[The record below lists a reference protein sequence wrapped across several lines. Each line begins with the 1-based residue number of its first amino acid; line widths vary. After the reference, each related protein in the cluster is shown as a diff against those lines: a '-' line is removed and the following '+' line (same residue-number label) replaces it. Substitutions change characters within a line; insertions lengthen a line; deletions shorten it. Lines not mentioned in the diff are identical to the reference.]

1 VLTLGPLAFLNPALL
16 LALLALPVL
25 WWLLRATPP
34 APRRLSF
41 PGVRLLL
48 GMRDDERMPDRTP
61 WWLLALRLALIAA
74 LIIAF
79 AQPVL
84 NPARPLAATG
94 GPVLVVMDG
103 GWGSAPDWDARRARA
118 LEVLEQA
125 DRAGRPAAFA
135 LIADPAGPEDALT
148 PRPAADWRGAAETA
162 QPRPWAP
169 DRAGFAGRA
178 QAFAASPAGA
188 GLEIVW
194 LHDGLSHPGP
204 DGARDTL
211 AEDLAALGPLTMIG
225 PERLA
230 LALRPPVLSEGR
242 LHVDALRAGR
252 DGERRVAAIAL
263 GKGPEG
269 GERRLAAAEAMFED
283 GAVHATLTFDLPLEL
298 RNQVTRMT
306 LLTGPSAGGTALTD
320 DAVRRKRVGLLS
332 GAAEDGARPLT
343 SQLHY
348 LQQALAPTA
357 EVMDGG
363 IEDLLTRG
371 ANALVLADVGA
382 FTDEER
388 AALTAWM
395 EAGGLLI
402 RFAGPRTARAEAD
415 RRSVEEDPLLP
426 VRLRAGGRA
435 VGGAM
440 SWGAPQPIRGFADD
454 GPFAGLSVPRD
465 VTISRQVLAQ
475 PGPDVAPRTI
485 AALEDGTPLVTM
497 AARGEGRV
505 VLFHV
510 TANAEW
516 STLPLS
522 GLFVQMLE
530 RLAVAASSGGAD
542 AAAAFADE
550 TWTPRLAI
558 DGFGRPAS
566 TARAAGVPGRRLAQG
581 TPGPDA
587 PPGLY
592 VSGERSAA
600 FNVIGPDDELTAA
613 PPPPAGARADS
624 LGRAQEEDLKG
635 ALLAAAALLF
645 ALDALAALWVSGRL
659 FGVRAHAGPSVQ
671 AAPARG
677 AQAGNAPGAQAGNA
691 PGAQASGGAKA
702 KAKAGAAIGAA
713 LLALALG
720 IGAGIATAPLA
731 QAQAQAQSVPRDAPI
746 TSDERAIAATSDTVL
761 AYVITGDREV
771 DRISAAGLAGLS
783 RVLTERTAVE
793 PATPI
798 GVDLERDELSFYPML
813 YWPVTASMATP
824 SDAAY
829 ARLNA
834 FTRTGGMIV
843 FDTRDA
849 QLSTGMG
856 GGTPEGRALRRLA
869 AALDLPP
876 LELTPA
882 DHVLTRTFYLL
893 TDFPGRWTGGETW
906 LEASVPGEEDAAGQ
920 PFRNLNDGVTPV
932 IIGANDWA
940 AAWAVDASGG
950 FLAPV
955 GRDGGRQREMA
966 FRFGVNLVMY
976 VLTGSYKSD
985 QVHVPALLE
994 RLGN

>member
-1 VLTLGPLAFLNPALL
+1 MLTFGPLAFLNPALL
-16 LALLALPVL
+16 AALIALPVL

-61 WWLLALRLALIAA
+61 WWLLALRLAMIAA

-84 NPARPLAATG
+84 NPARPLAAAG
-94 GPVLVVMDG
+94 GPVLVALDG
-103 GWGSAPDWDARRARA
+103 GWASAPDWEARRARA
-118 LEVLEQA
+118 QELLEQA
-125 DRAGRPAAFA
+125 DRAGRPAIFA
-135 LIADPAGPEDALT
+135 LIADPVGPEDALT
-148 PRPAADWRGAAETA
+148 PRPAADWRGAVDAA

-169 DRAGFAGRA
+169 DRA
-178 QAFAASPAGA
+178 AFAARARAFAGTEA
-188 GLEIVW
+188 AEGLEVVW
-194 LHDGLSHPGP
+194 LHDGLAHPGA
-204 DGARDTL
+204 DGAIFDLGASLVAL
-211 AEDLAALGPLTMIG
+211 APLTMIG

-230 LALRPPVLSEGR
+230 LALRPPVLTDGR
-242 LHVDALRAGR
+242 LHVSAVRAGAS
-252 DGERRVAAIAL
+252 GERPVSAIAL
-263 GKGPEG
+263 GKGPDG
-269 GERRLAAAEAMFED
+269 AERRLASATGMFED
-283 GAVHATLTFDLPLEL
+283 GDRLATLSFDLPLEL
-298 RNQVTRMT
+298 RNQVQRVT
-306 LLTGPSAGGTALTD
+306 LAAGASAGGTALTD
-320 DAVRRKRVGLLS
+320 DAVRRKRVGLLT
-332 GAAEDGARPLT
+332 GADEDGSRPLT

-348 LQQALAPTA
+348 LHQALAPTA
-357 EVMDGG
+357 EVMEGD
-363 IEDLLTRG
+363 IQDLLDRG
-371 ANALVLADVGA
+371 ANAIVLADVGT

-388 AALTAWM
+388 AALTDWL

-415 RRSVEEDPLLP
+415 RRSIDEDPLLP

-440 SWGAPQPIRGFADD
+440 SWGAPQAIRGFAED
-454 GPFAGLSVPRD
+454 GPFAGLTPPKD
-465 VTISRQVLAQ
+465 VTVSRQVLAQ

-516 STLPLS
+516 SSLPLS

-542 AAAAFADE
+542 AAAAFAEE
-550 TWTPRLAI
+550 TWTPLLVL
-558 DGFGRPAS
+558 DGFGRAAP
-566 TARAAGVPGRRLAQG
+566 TARAAGAPGSRLAAG
-581 TPGPDA
+581 APGPDA

-592 VSGERSAA
+592 ASGDRTAA
-600 FNVIGPDDELTAA
+600 FNVTGPEGTLRVAPA
-613 PPPPAGARADS
+613 PPSGARADS
-624 LGRAQEEDLKG
+624 LGRAEEEDLKG
-635 ALLAAAALLF
+635 ALLAAAAALF

-659 FGVRAHAGPSVQ
+659 FGVRAHRGTAAMLAFGLGLALS
-671 AAPARG
+671 AAPRAE
-677 AQAGNAPGAQAGNA
+677 AQ
-691 PGAQASGGAKA
+691 
-702 KAKAGAAIGAA
+702 
-713 LLALALG
+713 
-720 IGAGIATAPLA
+720 TT
-731 QAQAQAQSVPRDAPI
+731 PRDAPQ
-746 TSDERAIAATSDTVL
+746 TSEERAIAATSDTVL

-771 DRISAAGLAGLS
+771 DRLSEAGLRGLS
-783 RVLTERTAVE
+783 RVLSDRTAVE
-793 PATPI
+793 PADPI
-798 GVDLERDELSFYPML
+798 GVNLEMDELSFYPML
-813 YWPVTASMATP
+813 YWPVTEGMKTP

-849 QLSTGMG
+849 HLAG
-856 GGTPEGRALRRLA
+856 GLGAGTPEGRALRRLA
-869 AALDLPP
+869 APLDLPP
-876 LELTPA
+876 LEPTPS

-893 TDFPGRWTGGETW
+893 SDFPGRWTGGETW
-906 LEASVPGEEDAAGQ
+906 LEASPPGEELTDGR
-920 PFRNLNDGVTPV
+920 PFRTLNDGVTPV

-940 AAWAVDASGG
+940 AAWAVNEAGG
-950 FLAPV
+950 FLVPV
-955 GRDGGRQREMA
+955 GRDGMRQREMA

-985 QVHVPALLE
+985 QVHVPALLG